1 MLIFILNKNK
11 ICVFKNFFIE
21 KKISF
26 WVIVVIGFSAEL
38 SCCCIFHHSNS
49 NQMNACSEGRFFF
62 SFLRSAKD
70 IFIEWCVCGC
80 DSKTYGLYHEI
91 LWWWLWW
98 VHNYKLKIG
107 ISIGESVCLHL
118 FNHIYRERENEEL
131 EKLVAKKK
139 TQMSVLVLVFV
150 LILFRSSSSWLDVSR
165 FFFKQGI
172 LHSFR
177 ITVWR
182 LCKQKSE
189 SREFLPKTKSP
200 YTQMILFGW
209 FSLLRVCFFVYI
221 NIYSWPKFCWKS
233 TKEKKWPTITNQ

>member
-1 MLIFILNKNK
+1 MIIKNVCWYLFWTK
-11 ICVFKNFFIE
+11 TKSVFL
-21 KKISF
+21 KISSSKKRSPF
-26 WVIVVIGFSAEL
+26 GSLWSLDFPPNYLVVVSSIIQIRIKWTHVPKAG
-38 SCCCIFHHSNS
+38 
-49 NQMNACSEGRFFF
+49 FFF

-150 LILFRSSSSWLDVSR
+150 LIWFRSSSSWLDVSR
-165 FFFKQGI
+165 FF
-172 LHSFR
+172 
-177 ITVWR
+177 
-182 LCKQKSE
+182 
-189 SREFLPKTKSP
+189 
-200 YTQMILFGW
+200 
-209 FSLLRVCFFVYI
+209 
-221 NIYSWPKFCWKS
+221 
-233 TKEKKWPTITNQ
+233 